1 LTTRSRSAR
10 LLLCQGLAGALGQA
24 LGPLDLPANEAEWQR
39 VLHLSSSHL
48 VAPMLRRAYQ
58 EHGLVSGL
66 PADVVEF
73 LDAVYTLNLE
83 SNLRYQYQLAQLI
96 QALNDSGVRPLLLK
110 GAATLASGLYPTPG
124 ERMIGDIDVL
134 IPSAKLAGAVE
145 HLLAAGY
152 QPVAADEELPKTE
165 DYGLKHHHYPAIY
178 SLDWPAPVEL
188 HVHPVH
194 LPVARLLGSEEV
206 VRDATPLSLR
216 GGDCL
221 LPSPTHFVMHNVIQ
235 AFVMDLRDRGCVSL
249 RQLFEFVYAS
259 RTNAERIDWAAI
271 QQRFDS
277 LGYGSALRGY
287 AVLAN
292 AYLGFQVP
300 PELPLSG
307 FARLRRRFYRTELE
321 HPALH
326 FPFFLGRLLRTQAR
340 NLGRN
345 PRNLKK
351 LFGVSYYIR
360 LYRKALDG
368 GDVPLDLEKREAGVA
383 D

>member
-1 LTTRSRSAR
+1 VLRGNSAHAIASALTELTAHGAKFYPHRSEPPT
-10 LLLCQGLAGALGQA
+10 GALA
-24 LGPLDLPANEAEWQR
+24 SFRRLERISASHPLLK
-39 VLHLSSSHL
+39 
-48 VAPMLRRAYQ
+48 
-58 EHGLVSGL
+58 
-66 PADVVEF
+66 F
-73 LDAVYTLNLE
+73 
-83 SNLRYQYQLAQLI
+83 NLRYYPPSVVSLIHSAAHRSGRQARVAPSVILFPSYAKYGETQLRALAALQTMTRLI
-96 QALNDSGVRPLLLK
+96 ETNTDLHRPATGAALAEFLQFVERTPAYEL

-145 HLLAAGY
+145 HLFAAGY

-235 AFVMDLRDRGCVSL
+235 AFVMDIRDRGCVSL

-287 AVLAN
+287 AVLAI
-292 AYLGFQVP
+292 ALSRVGFGSCAAALPGRRAPPRKNRTWSGRSGRSGPVP
-300 PELPLSG
+300 RL
-307 FARLRRRFYRTELE
+307 AR
-321 HPALH
+321 
-326 FPFFLGRLLRTQAR
+326 
-340 NLGRN
+340 
-345 PRNLKK
+345 
-351 LFGVSYYIR
+351 
-360 LYRKALDG
+360 
-368 GDVPLDLEKREAGVA
+368 
-383 D
+383 